1 MTKEDIIEEL
11 NDKGLIIGMPTTNE
25 SIVRIDDVAEYV
37 MSVVKKLTIPDWD
50 KQVKEYSFKHGS
62 TLGG

>member
-37 MSVVKKLTIPDWD
+37 MSVVKKLTIPDVN